1 MEILEKRGRE
11 DSSVHFL
18 PLGKH
23 KYLILWVVK
32 VE

>member
-1 MEILEKRGRE
+1 MEILEKRERE
-11 DSSVHFL
+11 DSSVHFP

-23 KYLILWVVK
+23 EYIILWVVK